1 MENTKS
7 TNKNENLVEVIE
19 KALDAKEEEDEA
31 EFDKWFKSYVNSDEK
46 EQSEKQNENSEN
58 DAENH
63 DEVETNEENK
73 VENKVS
79 DEVESSNE
87 DKVEPSGNEQTNEKQ
102 VSDEVEKSNEEE
114 KIDEKQQIENSNN
127 EPPVEIDTK
136 NSNEE
141 NRIKHSDDEQIE
153 NQNSNEENKIENQE
167 SKIETENPNEEKQM
181 SSTDEDKIE
190 NVENSNEN
198 EESKNE
204 IHEDSN
210 DISNETEQ
218 IDEKEESKNEIV
230 ETLNQQ
236 QTSTPDSHQS
246 SVSHSTEG
254 GHRRKVKKSKKQ
266 NTSSISINHS
276 EQPIQTKEFQNASIS
291 IGEKSNE
298 PPPSDEEVLEK
309 IKKSKEKLV
318 NDINEQVKEME
329 KNGNCKY
336 IDPNSYTIGSD
347 LSNVFYQYIIGKMFV
362 PRNCAMTLDIN
373 EYINNTTIFKYNA
386 FDSPNVGIQHPI
398 PEKVIYMNKL
408 NKLFNYTFS
417 NPSSGDF
424 HFSDLDTQITSFLYK
439 YKDLGTTKLEYGMIK
454 SLMGKLIIC
463 LNTSCEL
470 ALRDNTKPRINSEF
484 KQAIIH
490 DIECMKYIQNQDG
503 KLYVSWKTFLNAL
516 LSMGPDNLIYVHDN
530 YVSLNT
536 KLKTAYDK
544 DFLTENLLANAL
556 KCYLPSVA
564 INYFYAIKSIYLIS
578 RLLSIYIQNKLYL
591 NKEFS
596 EVVNDIYTIAVSGVI
611 IYENKSFI
619 FKQTP
624 RSLPKYDKEITEQT
638 KMYILNHLLTGG
650 QYYILKMFEESLPIV
665 ASLLTQN

>member
-7 TNKNENLVEVIE
+7 TNENENLVEVIE
-19 KALDAKEEEDEA
+19 NALDAKEEEEEA

-46 EQSEKQNENSEN
+46 EQSEKRNESHDDTEN
-58 DAENH
+58 KEVEAENIETND
-63 DEVETNEENK
+63 DENKEVEQIENVETNDENK
-73 VENKVS
+73 EAEN
-79 DEVESSNE
+79 
-87 DKVEPSGNEQTNEKQ
+87 VEPNVEIEQVEEKQ
-102 VSDEVEKSNEEE
+102 VSNEVENESEEKHEIGNSSEETKTEGSNEKIENE
-114 KIDEKQQIENSNN
+114 VENKIDSSGNEQIENSN
-127 EPPVEIDTK
+127 EV
-136 NSNEE
+136 
-141 NRIKHSDDEQIE
+141 EQIE
-153 NQNSNEENKIENQE
+153 NEENKIEN
-167 SKIETENPNEEKQM
+167 SNEE
-181 SSTDEDKIE
+181 TRT
-190 NVENSNEN
+190 ENSN
-198 EESKNE
+198 
-204 IHEDSN
+204 SN
-210 DISNETEQ
+210 SNETEQ
-218 IDEKEESKNEIV
+218 IENSNEQVENSNEETKTEIQEV
-230 ETLNQQ
+230 SNSDS
-236 QTSTPDSHQS
+236 STKPSVDST
-246 SVSHSTEG
+246 VSHSTEG

-665 ASLLTQN
+665 ASLLTQNR

>member
-7 TNKNENLVEVIE
+7 TNENENLVEVIE
-19 KALDAKEEEDEA
+19 NALDAKEEEEEA

-46 EQSEKQNENSEN
+46 EQSEKRNESHDDTEN
-58 DAENH
+58 KEVEAENIETND
-63 DEVETNEENK
+63 DENKEVEQIENVETNDENK
-73 VENKVS
+73 EAEN
-79 DEVESSNE
+79 
-87 DKVEPSGNEQTNEKQ
+87 VEPNVEIEQVEEKQ
-102 VSDEVEKSNEEE
+102 VSNEVENESEEKHEIGNSSEETKTEGSNEKIENE
-114 KIDEKQQIENSNN
+114 VENKIDSSGNEQIENSN
-127 EPPVEIDTK
+127 EV
-136 NSNEE
+136 
-141 NRIKHSDDEQIE
+141 EQIE
-153 NQNSNEENKIENQE
+153 NSNSNEVEQIENEENKIEN
-167 SKIETENPNEEKQM
+167 SNEE
-181 SSTDEDKIE
+181 TRT
-190 NVENSNEN
+190 ENSN
-198 EESKNE
+198 
-204 IHEDSN
+204 SN
-210 DISNETEQ
+210 SNETEQ
-218 IDEKEESKNEIV
+218 IENSNEQVENSNEETKTEIQEV
-230 ETLNQQ
+230 SNSDS
-236 QTSTPDSHQS
+236 STKPSVDST
-246 SVSHSTEG
+246 VSHSTEG

-665 ASLLTQN
+665 ASLLTQNR